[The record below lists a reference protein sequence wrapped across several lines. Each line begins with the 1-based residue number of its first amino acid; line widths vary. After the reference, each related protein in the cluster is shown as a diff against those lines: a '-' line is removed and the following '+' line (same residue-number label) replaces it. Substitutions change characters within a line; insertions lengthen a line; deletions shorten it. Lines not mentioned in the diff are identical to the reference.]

1 MVATRKTEVLGDVEA
16 FTPAPMNRPLQAA
29 FLAFFLVPQLI
40 IFSMA
45 EDYTAYE
52 EVADLFRPALRL
64 SSWQRWLQD
73 EAFILVLICLSIERM
88 VYSVVWLF
96 PAHFVHFAQHS
107 PLRRFGQGRPL
118 DVVVSLFYISK
129 VFQLGSIFGHYF
141 YIGSVESLL
150 SELRGLTA
158 FRLVLG
164 VQFFVVG
171 QLLNASIY
179 RAIGKA
185 GVYYGYKIGVP
196 VPWCTG
202 FPFNVFTMHPQYA
215 GVVMSVLGGGL
226 LMCTK
231 EHAKLGFVGVGI
243 SQALYYLYM
252 AIVEDIPA
260 EHPRDKLGLGVGV
273 ERDPIRLRDLR
284 KLKWSG
290 TKSKEFHTTS
300 NVLGLMARP
309 WFQLVLAG
317 LAVANSFLMV
327 LPVNLLFLFIC
338 YRHSYSVLP
347 AAFTY
352 AFGLSMGVALLAW
365 AVESSCPTGC
375 PGVDDSIVGIAM
387 TAGAIREHWP
397 IALSLVRTG
406 KFSAPLL
413 GNKIVVGGRLSG
425 AFAALCANHPLPV
438 VLAYHGSGSAVP
450 MIVIAFFASF
460 ITYSL
465 MGLAAVAV
473 HSVLVALYRHVYA
486 DFEPEGTEPAEPPA
500 TAAKAAAT
508 PKRAA
513 KSPSRAAAAS
523 PARAKSPR
531 RTPAKKTK

>member
-29 FLAFFLVPQLI
+29 FLVFFLVPQLVI
-40 IFSMA
+40 YAMA
-45 EDYTAYE
+45 KDNSAYE

-88 VYSVVWLF
+88 VYSIVWLF

-107 PLRRFGQGRPL
+107 PLRRVGQGRPL

-150 SELRGLTA
+150 AELRGLTA

-215 GVVMSVLGGGL
+215 GVVMSLLGGGL

-273 ERDPIRLRDLR
+273 ERDPIRLRDLK

-290 TKSKEFHTTS
+290 PKSKDWHTTA

-309 WFQLVLAG
+309 WFPLVLAG
-317 LAVANSFLMV
+317 LAVGNSFLMV
-327 LPVNLLFLFIC
+327 LPVNVLFMFIC
-338 YRHSYSVLP
+338 YRNSYSVLP

-365 AVESSCPTGC
+365 AVESSCPSGC
-375 PGVDDSIVGIAM
+375 PRFDDSIFGVAM
-387 TAGAIREHWP
+387 TAGEIREHWP
-397 IALSLVRTG
+397 IALELVTTG
-406 KFSAPLL
+406 KFSLL
-413 GNKIVVGGRLSG
+413 GSEIVVGGRLSG
-425 AFAALCANHPLPV
+425 AFAALCANHPVPV
-438 VLAYHGSGSAVP
+438 VLAFHGIGSAVP
-450 MIVIAFFASF
+450 VIVIAFFATF
-460 ITYSL
+460 ATFSL
-465 MGLAAVAV
+465 EGLAAVAA
-473 HSVLVALYRHVYA
+473 HSVLVALYSKMFS
-486 DFEPEGTEPAEPPA
+486 DFTPEATQAAAPA
-500 TAAKAAAT
+500 AAAQKAAAT

-523 PARAKSPR
+523 PARGTSPR